1 MTHKQL
7 LVTYLVTMFAI
18 TNPFG
23 NLGIFI
29 ALTSDKSVSEQRVI
43 AVKTAFACFIIFLVV
58 TWFGDQILSLMGI
71 TVPAFQVAGGIV
83 VALIGLSMLQSKQS
97 DVAHS
102 PKEKQDALTKASVA
116 VVPLAM
122 PIIAGPGA
130 ISTILVDLHQ
140 FPSLMAKIWVTAS
153 NLALAV
159 LIMVVLLFAAP
170 LRKFLGTSGIS
181 IMVRIMGLILIA
193 MAMQMFTKG
202 LVVLLPGLAGVAAS
216 L

>member
-1 MTHKQL
+1 MQHKQL
-7 LVTYLVTMFAI
+7 LITFIVTMFAI

-29 ALTSDKSVSEQRVI
+29 ALTADKTVEEQRVI
-43 AVKTAFACFIIFLVV
+43 AMKTALACCVIFLVV
-58 TWFGDQILSLMGI
+58 TWFGQLILDFLGI
-71 TVPAFQVAGGIV
+71 TVPAFEVAGGIV
-83 VALIGLSMLQSKQS
+83 IMLIGLSMLQSKSSSLVQT
-97 DVAHS
+97 D
-102 PKEKQDALTKASVA
+102 KEKKSAAVKASVA

-140 FPSLMAKIWVTAS
+140 FPSIIAKVWVS
-153 NLALAV
+153 VCDVILALI
-159 LIMVVLLFAAP
+159 IMIVLLFAAP

-193 MAMQMFTKG
+193 MAMQMLTRG
-202 LVVLLPGLAGVAAS
+202 LISLLPGLA
-216 L
+216 

>member
-1 MTHKQL
+1 
-7 LVTYLVTMFAI
+7 MFAI

-29 ALTSDKSVSEQRVI
+29 ALTSDKTVQEQRLI
-43 AVKTAFACFIIFLVV
+43 AIKTAFACFVIFLLV
-58 TWFGDQILSLMGI
+58 TWFGDQILNLMGI

-83 VALIGLSMLQSKQS
+83 VTFIGLSMLQSKQS

-102 PKEKQDALTKASVA
+102 PQEKQDALAKASVA

-140 FPSLMAKIWVTAS
+140 FPSVMAKIWVTVGNFALS
-153 NLALAV
+153 IVIMLA
-159 LIMVVLLFAAP
+159 LLFAAT
-170 LRKFLGTSGIS
+170 LRKFMGSSGIS
-181 IMVRIMGLILIA
+181 VMVRIMGLILIA

-202 LVVLLPGLAGVAAS
+202 LGALLPGL